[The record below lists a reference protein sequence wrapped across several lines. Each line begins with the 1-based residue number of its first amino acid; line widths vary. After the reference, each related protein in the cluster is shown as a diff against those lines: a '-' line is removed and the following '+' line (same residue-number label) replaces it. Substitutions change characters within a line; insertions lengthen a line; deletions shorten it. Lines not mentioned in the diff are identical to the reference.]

1 MLNYRVFYFFNNPF
15 ILNQRL
21 CYLSQYYY
29 NFIYKLICWN
39 HILKNTNVYDEDLN
53 PVLEASTNSDL
64 QPLVEYLE
72 IKLSETLTVHP
83 TYKKHCPD
91 HSKYADLIADQ
102 IRDMG
107 GNSFSNMF
115 RGWVGPS
122 YYEIVCDVADK
133 VKATYKTG
141 AEISIIEQ
149 SILEKILKK
158 ALDAMSED
166 EKNKIIAE
174 LKGHEINVGGLTG
187 SSLITLFNAG
197 GFYSYQLAVIIAN
210 QMAHIILGHGLSFT
224 ANATLTKSLSIIAGP
239 IGWAICG
246 LWTAIDIAGPAY
258 SVTIPSVVH
267 IAMLRMKMNT
277 IQCISCDKPIE
288 KNSTNKLDEAC
299 DKTEKEIYDSND
311 NALSDY
317 IYNIFKRNNDLETYE
332 KMVKILKE
340 IEHEKQKKIEL
351 RKQKREKKKIIL
363 KQKQSIN
370 SLFKDRLQSH
380 VNQVDEVED

>member
-1 MLNYRVFYFFNNPF
+1 M
-15 ILNQRL
+15 
-21 CYLSQYYY
+21 
-29 NFIYKLICWN
+29 
-39 HILKNTNVYDEDLN
+39 KNTNVYDQDLN

-72 IKLSETLTVHP
+72 KKLSETLTVHP
-83 TYKKHCPD
+83 TYKKYCPD

-133 VKATYKTG
+133 VKATYKPG
-141 AEISIIEQ
+141 AQISNIEQ

-158 ALDAMSED
+158 ALDAMSDD
-166 EKNKIIAE
+166 EKNKILTE
-174 LKGHEINVGGLTG
+174 LKGHDINVGGLTG
-187 SSLITLFNAG
+187 SSLITIFNAG

-246 LWTAIDIAGPAY
+246 LWTAIDLAGPAY

-267 IAMLRMKMNT
+267 IAMLRMKMNA
-277 IQCISCDKPIE
+277 ILCISCNKPIE
-288 KNSTNKLDEAC
+288 KDSTDKLCVTCNKKE
-299 DKTEKEIYDSND
+299 KEKEIKDNND
-311 NALSDY
+311 NAFSDY

-332 KMVKILKE
+332 KMVKILKD

-351 RKQKREKKKIIL
+351 RKQKREKKKRIL
-363 KQKQSIN
+363 KQKQSLN
-370 SLFKDRLQSH
+370 DLFKDRLQSH
-380 VNQVDEVED
+380 VKQVDETEN